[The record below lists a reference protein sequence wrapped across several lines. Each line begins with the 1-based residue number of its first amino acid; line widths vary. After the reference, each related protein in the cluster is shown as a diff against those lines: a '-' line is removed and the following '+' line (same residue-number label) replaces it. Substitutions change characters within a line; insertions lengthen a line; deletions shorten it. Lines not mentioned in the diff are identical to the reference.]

1 MTTNMI
7 SNEDYQLSVVYQLGS
22 PLEIYRLKPGYIRFL
37 RITGLTIFVIGI
49 FSLFFALIPRPNTPL
64 GPITPALFA
73 SLYAII
79 LGGVFYSIITWQALR
94 MRVIV
99 CESGLLQ
106 IKKIFRRNKVEVVRW
121 KDILTIRKEVL
132 SQGCFIT
139 YRDVRFKS
147 LTISSSYQDARDL
160 VVLIRQLSNEVK
172 VDPKS

>member
-1 MTTNMI
+1 MI
-7 SNEDYQLSVVYQLGS
+7 SNEDYQLSVVHQLGS
-22 PLEIYRLKPGYIRFL
+22 LLEIYRLKPGYIRFL
-37 RITGLTIFVIGI
+37 RITGLIIFVIGI

-64 GPITPALFA
+64 DPITPALFA

-79 LGGVFYSIITWQALR
+79 LGGVFYSIMTWQALS
-94 MRVIV
+94 MRVII

-121 KDILTIRKEVL
+121 KDILTIRKEFL

-160 VVLIRQLSNEVK
+160 VVLIRQLNNEVK